1 MQKTRW
7 AMTDVTL
14 AVVAQLPSDLI
25 DASARKHIVRSPIL
39 FSTDRSQTLVYT
51 NIRISTSFS
60 AYICKTSSR
69 IRGGAPCGGLVCVS
83 SIINSN
89 KWAGSGKM

>member
-7 AMTDVTL
+7 AITGVTL
-14 AVVAQLPSDLI
+14 AAVAQLPSDLI
-25 DASARKHIVRSPIL
+25 DISARKHMVGSPIL
-39 FSTDRSQTLVYT
+39 FSTDGSQILVYT

-60 AYICKTSSR
+60 AYTCKISSR
-69 IRGGAPCGGLVCVS
+69 IRGGALCGGLVCVS

-89 KWAGSGKM
+89 K

>member
-7 AMTDVTL
+7 AMTGVTL
-14 AVVAQLPSDLI
+14 AAVAQLPLDLI
-25 DASARKHIVRSPIL
+25 DASARKHMAGSPIL
-39 FSTDRSQTLVYT
+39 FSTDGSQTLVYT

-60 AYICKTSSR
+60 VYTCKTSSR
-69 IRGGAPCGGLVCVS
+69 MRGGAPCGGLVYVS

-89 KWAGSGKM
+89 K

>member
-7 AMTDVTL
+7 AMTGVTL
-14 AVVAQLPSDLI
+14 AAVAQLPLDLI
-25 DASARKHIVRSPIL
+25 DASARKHMAGSPIL
-39 FSTDRSQTLVYT
+39 FSTDGSQTLVYT

-60 AYICKTSSR
+60 VYTCKTSFR
-69 IRGGAPCGGLVCVS
+69 MRGGVPCGGLVCVS

-89 KWAGSGKM
+89 K